1 MRRAF
6 LILLLIALVAG
17 AGAAGWW
24 SLSRGTASE
33 APYRLATVDRG
44 SIVASVRATGS
55 LNPVT
60 TVLVGSQLSGQIVD
74 ILVDYNSP
82 VKEGQVLARLFSDQI
97 KTRRDAAAADL
108 AQRKAELPQR
118 RAQLDKATAT
128 RQRADAALRDLR
140 AQRDRAAAQLVDHKR
155 NAGRQEDLFKR
166 NVGSQTALDAA
177 KTLAEMQT
185 ASVASAEAQIAAATA
200 DLAGLDADI
209 KNQEAQVLSAEA
221 LVLASEAKLKDI
233 EIDLSRTDIRSPVD
247 GVVVQRQ
254 IDLGQTVAASLNAP
268 TLFTVAQDLREID
281 IWANVDESDVGRIK
295 ETQRV
300 TFTVNAY
307 PSRTFE
313 GTVRM
318 VRLGAQ
324 TVQNVVTYTTIVRV
338 DNRDLALLPGM
349 TANLQ
354 IITDERASVLR
365 VANSALRF
373 RPPGAPVSV
382 GGAPAAAPQQ
392 GEEGR
397 SGRGQAARQ
406 LRERIVAELKP
417 TPQQMVS
424 IDAAFEEARS
434 SPLVRDP
441 SLTPEERRSAVQT
454 VMRNLRQQVGSAL
467 DAERRER
474 FLGMLRDV
482 GAARAAGDG
491 LPARIYISDAESQ
504 PQPVDIRI
512 GVTDGSFT
520 EVLTGNLKEGTA
532 VITGGGPKTA
542 ADTASK
548 GPRIRFF

>member
-1 MRRAF
+1 VRRAIY
-6 LILLLIALVAG
+6 ILLMIGLLAG

-33 APYRLATVDRG
+33 APYRLANADRG
-44 SIVASVRATGS
+44 SIVASVRATGTH
-55 LNPVT
+55 NPVT

-74 ILVDYNSP
+74 IFVDYNSP

-108 AQRKAELPQR
+108 AQRRAELPQR
-118 RAQLDKATAT
+118 RAQLDKAMAT

-140 AQRDRAAAQLVDHKR
+140 AQRDRAAAQLLDNKR
-155 NAGRQEDLFKR
+155 NADRQEDLFKR
-166 NVGSQTALDAA
+166 NVGSRTALDAA
-177 KTLAEMQT
+177 KTQAEMQT

-200 DLAGLDADI
+200 DLTGLDADI
-209 KNQEAQVLSAEA
+209 KNQEAQVQSAEA
-221 LVLASEAKLKDI
+221 QILAAEAKLKDI

-295 ETQRV
+295 DGQRV

-307 PSRTFE
+307 PNRTFE
-313 GTVRM
+313 GTVKM

-354 IITDERASVLR
+354 IITDERPSVLR
-365 VANSALRF
+365 IPNAALRF
-373 RPPGAPVSV
+373 RPPGAPAGVA
-382 GGAPAAAPQQ
+382 GAPTVPQ

-424 IDAAFEEARS
+424 IDAAFEEARN

-454 VMRNLRQQVGSAL
+454 IMRSLRQQVAGAL

-474 FLGMLRDV
+474 FIGMLRDAS
-482 GAARAAGDG
+482 AARAAGDG
-491 LPARIYISDAESQ
+491 LPARIYVSDAEGQ
-504 PQPVDIRI
+504 PQPLDIRI

-520 EVLTGNLKEGTA
+520 EVLTGNLKEGIA

-542 ADTASK
+542 AEAPK

>member
-6 LILLLIALVAG
+6 FILLTIALLGG

-33 APYRLATVDRG
+33 VPYRLATVDRG
-44 SIVASVRATGS
+44 SVVASVRATGT

-60 TVLVGSQLSGQIVD
+60 TVLVGSQLSGQIVE

-128 RQRADAALRDLR
+128 RQRADAALHDLR
-140 AQRDRAAAQLVDHKR
+140 AQRNRAAAQLVDNKR
-155 NAGRQEDLFKR
+155 NADRQEDLFKR
-166 NVGSQTALDAA
+166 NVGSQTALDTA
-177 KTLAEMQT
+177 KTQAEMQT

-209 KNQEAQVLSAEA
+209 KNQEAQIQSAEA
-221 LVLASEAKLKDI
+221 QILAADAKLKDI

-295 ETQRV
+295 ESQRV

-307 PSRTFE
+307 PNRTFE

-324 TVQNVVTYTTIVRV
+324 TIQNVVTYTTIVRV

-354 IITDERASVLR
+354 IITDERSDVLR
-365 VANSALRF
+365 IANSALRF
-373 RPPGAPVSV
+373 RPPGAPAGVAGV
-382 GGAPAAAPQQ
+382 PAAPPQ

-454 VMRNLRQQVGSAL
+454 IMRNLRQQVAAAL

-474 FLGMLRDV
+474 FIGMLRDV

-491 LPARIYISDAESQ
+491 LPARIYVSDAEGQ
-504 PQPVDIRI
+504 PQPLDIRI

-532 VITGGGPKTA
+532 VIAGGGPKTA
-542 ADTASK
+542 VDTQK